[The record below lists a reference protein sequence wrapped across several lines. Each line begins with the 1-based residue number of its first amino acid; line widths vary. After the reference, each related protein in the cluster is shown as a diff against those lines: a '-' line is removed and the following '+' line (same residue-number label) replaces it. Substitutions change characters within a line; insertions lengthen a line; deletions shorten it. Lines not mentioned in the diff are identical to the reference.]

1 MSLTIRFIYNSADHD
16 DTLKIRKDTGINCVY
31 RVIFSPN
38 GGTTYETYM
47 SEGRLM
53 DHINNIIYSLHTD
66 LDPLANVQII
76 SPLQPSVLYDVQDL
90 ADTDISD
97 SLIDSIE
104 TFLHSEIESS
114 QNE

>member
-1 MSLTIRFIYNSADHD
+1 MSLTIHFIYKSADHD
-16 DTLKIRKDTGINCVY
+16 DTLKIYKDTGMNCVY
-31 RVIFSPN
+31 RVIFSPH
-38 GGTTYETYM
+38 GVTTYETFM

-66 LDPLANVQII
+66 LDPLANVQVI

-90 ADTDISD
+90 ADTDVAD

-104 TFLHSEIESS
+104 TYLHSEIETS
-114 QNE
+114 

>member
-1 MSLTIRFIYNSADHD
+1 MSLTIHFIYKSTDRD
-16 DTLKIRKDTGINCVY
+16 DTLKIYKDTGLNCAY
-31 RVIFSPN
+31 RVAFSPN
-38 GGTTYETYM
+38 SGTTYETYM

-53 DHINNIIYSLHTD
+53 DHISNIIYSLHND
-66 LDPLANVQII
+66 LDPLAQVQVI

-90 ADTDISD
+90 ADSDISD

-114 QNE
+114 